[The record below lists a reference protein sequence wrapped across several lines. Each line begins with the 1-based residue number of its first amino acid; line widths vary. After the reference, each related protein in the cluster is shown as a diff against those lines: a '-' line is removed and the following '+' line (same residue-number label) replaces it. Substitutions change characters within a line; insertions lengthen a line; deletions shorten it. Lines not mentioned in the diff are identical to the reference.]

1 MLARIKLFLRNL
13 YTLTLTDL
21 LTDQDT
27 LVGMIRTER
36 ELYNSLAAQVKI
48 HDGFLDGKFAA
59 TARPYGSSSRTTRQI
74 APAALKEAARVE
86 KIMQPYWDGKFP
98 ATAKLPQKRNPKKA
112 TTRKSRARA
121 GTGSHPA

>member
-1 MLARIKLFLRNL
+1 MLARIKQLFRNL
-13 YTLTLTDL
+13 YALTLTDL

-59 TARPYGSSSRTTRQI
+59 TSRPYGSSYRTTRQI

-86 KIMQPYWDGKFP
+86 KIMQPYWDGKAP
-98 ATAKLPQKRNPKKA
+98 AAGKRNPKKA

-121 GTGSHPA
+121 GTGAHPA